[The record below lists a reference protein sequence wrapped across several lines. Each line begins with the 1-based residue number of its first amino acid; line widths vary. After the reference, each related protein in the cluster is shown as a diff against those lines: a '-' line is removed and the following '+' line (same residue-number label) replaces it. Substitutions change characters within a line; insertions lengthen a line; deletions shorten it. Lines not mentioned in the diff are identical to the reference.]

1 MSQLSNY
8 ETLCTGANGGAEAA
22 ATLSAGLVIV
32 TALGLLVK
40 VF

>member
-1 MSQLSNY
+1 MNRLPNY
-8 ETLCTGANGGAEAA
+8 ETLCTGANGGAQAVA
-22 ATLSAGLVIV
+22 SLGAGLVIV